1 MEERLKPL
9 QFIHSIQGG
18 LGNVRMHSGREPLMA
33 RRGHRIRLSRR
44 VWRPFKLRHA
54 AKSTLLMFSVPGL
67 AYGAGRRLAG
77 GGTGSRACEGRG
89 GCAGAGRL
97 APSSATG
104 GPADSGTGWAVW
116 RGTKAQ
122 VGVHG
127 GAFVPGPGLVR
138 GGVGYAYTR
147 FSLGSPLRIGGT
159 ESKTL
164 GHVAEIRLSVQVFT
178 PVVRE
183 VEQPAVGVLSSAF
196 ESGAAP
202 DDAVSGAVALGV
214 TRRFSSRLSAG
225 FGALLLHQLDSRAVT
240 VVPIALVDWQ
250 ITDRLVLRSRRD
262 ARLTYLLDAR
272 QRLSVAGV
280 VSLFDRKQFRLD
292 DSGAVSGG
300 TVEIGCYAVG
310 GRVTWRPAPGLALE
324 GGVEAP
330 LGQSLRVRDRSGR
343 EVFDT
348 DMDDGLQLSVSVRY
362 RF

>member
-1 MEERLKPL
+1 MLPCLAFLLVLAAASPVAAQAAEPSRGAEAPRRWEVRAE
-9 QFIHSIQGG
+9 QRCRRAGG
-18 LGNVRMHSGREPLMA
+18 LGNGVGS
-33 RRGHRIRLSRR
+33 
-44 VWRPFKLRHA
+44 
-54 AKSTLLMFSVPGL
+54 L
-67 AYGAGRRLAG
+67 AWH
-77 GGTGSRACEGRG
+77 
-89 GCAGAGRL
+89 
-97 APSSATG
+97 
-104 GPADSGTGWAVW
+104 DSM
-116 RGTKAQ
+116 

-147 FSLGSPLRIGGT
+147 FSLGSPIRTGGT

-164 GHVAEIRLSVQVFT
+164 GDVAEIRLSVQVFT
-178 PVVRE
+178 PWSRTWSS
-183 VEQPAVGVLSSAF
+183 QLFGVLSSAF

-214 TRRFSSRLSAG
+214 TRRFSGRLSAG
-225 FGALLLHQLDSRAVT
+225 FGALLLHQLDGRAVT

-262 ARLTYLLDAR
+262 VRLTYVLDAR

-300 TVEIGCYAVG
+300 TVEIDGYAVG

-324 GGVEAP
+324 GGAEAA
-330 LGQSLRVRDRSGR
+330 LGQSLRVHDRSGR
-343 EVFDT
+343 TVFDT
-348 DMDDGLQLSVSVRY
+348 NMDDGLQLSVSVRY